1 MIHDST
7 VSSNISKNEDSEQ
20 TTKTGQLSSNLTKRE
35 RMIEAYQKQ
44 A

>member
-1 MIHDST
+1 MIAQWVAT
-7 VSSNISKNEDSEQ
+7 YQKNEDSEQ